1 MRHDIY
7 EGVHDIYEGV
17 LFYIMKGIKPNYAE
31 LGRQYNCDPRTVKK
45 YYEAGK
51 ENELERLKKR
61 QQNKKASKLDP
72 FKEIINK
79 KIELGCTAM
88 AIFKYIEK
96 KGYEGKYTILREYCK
111 NKKQNETKKATIR
124 VETNPGIAAQVDW
137 KEDMVMHD
145 KFGRTYQF
153 NIFLYVLHYSKMKYI
168 TLTWDRKQDTLFE
181 CLKDAF
187 EYTEGV
193 PKEIW
198 FDNMR
203 TVVDRSR
210 TQYKKV
216 VFNNLFYQFS
226 KDANFEPIACR
237 PYRPQTKGSVESLA
251 KFVEQRLRPY
261 DYEFYDAVELIE
273 LVDDLCHEL
282 NHLEISQAT
291 EQRPIDVF
299 NYEEKEHLNFF
310 NAKLLDT
317 YIENECIRIVSKE
330 SMINFRKG
338 KYSVP
343 TKYIGEEVQVIFNNS
358 TDELLIYYDGEL
370 IRRHNLSERKFN
382 YIVEDMSEILKSD
395 VFKHK
400 DDKEILTY
408 IENSLLLYD
417 EI

>member
-1 MRHDIY
+1 
-7 EGVHDIYEGV
+7 
-17 LFYIMKGIKPNYAE
+17 MKGIKPNYAE

-203 TVVDRSR
+203 TVVDRPR

-261 DYEFYDAVELIE
+261 DYEFYDAVELIG
-273 LVDDLCHEL
+273 LVNDLCHEL

-299 NYEEKEHLNFF
+299 NYEEKEHLNSF

-408 IENSLLLYD
+408 IENPLLLYD

>member
-1 MRHDIY
+1 
-7 EGVHDIYEGV
+7 
-17 LFYIMKGIKPNYAE
+17 MKGIKPNYAE

-61 QQNKKASKLDP
+61 QQTRKASKLDP
-72 FKEIINK
+72 FKEIIDE

-137 KEDMVMHD
+137 KEDMIMHD

-203 TVVDRSR
+203 TVVDRPR
-210 TQYKKV
+210 TQFRKV

-237 PYRPQTKGSVESLA
+237 PYRPQSKGSVESLA

-261 DYEFYDAVELIE
+261 DYEFYDAVELIG
-273 LVDDLCHEL
+273 LVNDLCYEL
-282 NHLEISQAT
+282 NHIEISQAT
-291 EQRPIDVF
+291 EQHPIDVF
-299 NYEEKEHLNFF
+299 NLEEKEHLNSF
-310 NAKLLDT
+310 NAKLLET
-317 YIENECIRIVSKE
+317 YIEDECIRIVSKE

-358 TDELLIYYDGEL
+358 TDELLIYFDGEL
-370 IRRHNLSERKFN
+370 IRRHDLSERKLN
-382 YIVEDMSEILKSD
+382 YFIEDKIEILKSD

-400 DDKEILTY
+400 DDEEILTY
-408 IENSLLLYD
+408 IEKSLLLYD

>member
-1 MRHDIY
+1 MR
-7 EGVHDIYEGV
+7 HDIYEGV

-203 TVVDRSR
+203 TVVDRPR

-261 DYEFYDAVELIE
+261 DYEFYDAVELIG
-273 LVDDLCHEL
+273 LVNDLCHEL

-299 NYEEKEHLNFF
+299 NYEEKEHLNSF

-400 DDKEILTY
+400 GDKEILTY

>member
-7 EGVHDIYEGV
+7 KGV

>member
-1 MRHDIY
+1 MR
-7 EGVHDIYEGV
+7 HDIYEGV
-17 LFYIMKGIKPNYAE
+17 LFYIIKGIKPNYAE

-51 ENELERLKKR
+51 ENELEGLKKR
-61 QQNKKASKLDP
+61 KQTKKTSKLDP
-72 FKEIINK
+72 FKEIIDE

-96 KGYEGKYTILREYCK
+96 KGYKGRYTILREYYK
-111 NKKQNETKKATIR
+111 NKKLNETKKATIR

-137 KEDMVMHD
+137 KEDMIMHD

-168 TLTWDRKQDTLFE
+168 TLTWDKKQDTLFE

-193 PKEIW
+193 PREIW

-203 TVVDRSR
+203 TVVDRPR

-261 DYEFYDAVELIE
+261 DYEFYDAVELIG
-273 LVDDLCHEL
+273 LVNNLCQEL
-282 NHLEISQAT
+282 NYEEISQAT
-291 EQRPIDVF
+291 DQRPIDVF
-299 NYEEKEHLNFF
+299 NYEEKEHLNSF
-310 NAKLLDT
+310 NDSLLNT
-317 YIENECIRIVSKE
+317 YIEDECIRIVSKE
-330 SMINFRKG
+330 SMVNFRKG

-343 TKYIGEEVQVIFNNS
+343 TKYIGEEVQVIFNDS
-358 TDELLIYYDGEL
+358 TDELLIYFDGEL

-382 YIVEDMSEILKSD
+382 YFVEDMSEILKSD

-400 DDKEILTY
+400 DDEEILTY

>member
-1 MRHDIY
+1 
-7 EGVHDIYEGV
+7 
-17 LFYIMKGIKPNYAE
+17 MKGIKPNYAE

-282 NHLEISQAT
+282 NHLEISQVT

>member
-1 MRHDIY
+1 
-7 EGVHDIYEGV
+7 
-17 LFYIMKGIKPNYAE
+17 IKPNYAE

-203 TVVDRSR
+203 TVVDRPR

-261 DYEFYDAVELIE
+261 DYEFYDAVELIG
-273 LVDDLCHEL
+273 LVNDLCHEL

-299 NYEEKEHLNFF
+299 NYEEKEHLNSF

>member
-1 MRHDIY
+1 
-7 EGVHDIYEGV
+7 
-17 LFYIMKGIKPNYAE
+17 MKGIKPNYAE

-203 TVVDRSR
+203 TVVDRPR

-251 KFVEQRLRPY
+251 KFVEQRLRTY
-261 DYEFYDAVELIE
+261 DYEFYDAVELIG
-273 LVDDLCHEL
+273 LVNDLCHEL

-299 NYEEKEHLNFF
+299 NYEEKEHLNSF

>member
-1 MRHDIY
+1 MR
-7 EGVHDIYEGV
+7 HDIYEGV

-203 TVVDRSR
+203 TVVDRPR

-261 DYEFYDAVELIE
+261 DYEFYDAVELIG
-273 LVDDLCHEL
+273 LVNDLCHEL

-299 NYEEKEHLNFF
+299 NYEEKEHLNSF

-382 YIVEDMSEILKSD
+382 YIVEDMSEILKS
-395 VFKHK
+395 
-400 DDKEILTY
+400 
-408 IENSLLLYD
+408 
-417 EI
+417 

>member
-1 MRHDIY
+1 MR
-7 EGVHDIYEGV
+7 HDIYEGV

-168 TLTWDRKQDTLFE
+168 TLTWGRKQDTLFE

-203 TVVDRSR
+203 TVVDRPR

-261 DYEFYDAVELIE
+261 DYEFYDAVELIG
-273 LVDDLCHEL
+273 LVNDLCHEL

-299 NYEEKEHLNFF
+299 NYEEKEHLNSF

-400 DDKEILTY
+400 GDKEILTY

>member
-1 MRHDIY
+1 MR
-7 EGVHDIYEGV
+7 HDIYEGV

-237 PYRPQTKGSVESLA
+237 PYRLQTKGSVESLA

>member
-1 MRHDIY
+1 R
-7 EGVHDIYEGV
+7 HDIYEGV

-203 TVVDRSR
+203 TVVDRPR

-261 DYEFYDAVELIE
+261 DYEFYDAVELIG
-273 LVDDLCHEL
+273 LVNDLCHEL

-299 NYEEKEHLNFF
+299 NYEEKEHLNSF

>member
-1 MRHDIY
+1 
-7 EGVHDIYEGV
+7 
-17 LFYIMKGIKPNYAE
+17 MKGIKPNYAE

-79 KIELGCTAM
+79 KIELGYTAM

-203 TVVDRSR
+203 TVVDRPR

-282 NHLEISQAT
+282 NHLEISQVT

-330 SMINFRKG
+330 PMINFRKG

>member
-1 MRHDIY
+1 MR
-7 EGVHDIYEGV
+7 HDIYEGV

-153 NIFLYVLHYSKMKYI
+153 NIFLYVLHYSKMKHI

-203 TVVDRSR
+203 TVVDRPR

-261 DYEFYDAVELIE
+261 DYEFYDAVELIG
-273 LVDDLCHEL
+273 LVNDLCHEL

-299 NYEEKEHLNFF
+299 NYEEKEHLNSF

>member
-1 MRHDIY
+1 MR
-7 EGVHDIYEGV
+7 HDIYEGV

-203 TVVDRSR
+203 TVVDRPR

-261 DYEFYDAVELIE
+261 DYEFYDAVELIG
-273 LVDDLCHEL
+273 LVNDLCHEL

-299 NYEEKEHLNFF
+299 NYEEKEHLNSF

-382 YIVEDMSEILKSD
+382 YIIEDMSEILKSD

>member
-1 MRHDIY
+1 MR
-7 EGVHDIYEGV
+7 HDIYEGV

-51 ENELERLKKR
+51 ENELEGLKKR
-61 QQNKKASKLDP
+61 KQTKKTSKLDP
-72 FKEIINK
+72 FKEIIDE

-96 KGYEGKYTILREYCK
+96 KGYKGRYTILREYCK
-111 NKKQNETKKATIR
+111 NKKLNETKKATIR

-137 KEDMVMHD
+137 KEDMIMHD

-168 TLTWDRKQDTLFE
+168 TLTWDKKQDTLFE

-193 PKEIW
+193 PREIW

-203 TVVDRSR
+203 TVVDRPR

-261 DYEFYDAVELIE
+261 DYEFYDAVELIG
-273 LVDDLCHEL
+273 LVNNLCQEL
-282 NHLEISQAT
+282 NYEEISQAT
-291 EQRPIDVF
+291 DQRPIDVF
-299 NYEEKEHLNFF
+299 NYEEKEHLNSF
-310 NAKLLDT
+310 NDSLLNT
-317 YIENECIRIVSKE
+317 YIEDECIRIVSKE
-330 SMINFRKG
+330 SMVNFRKG

-343 TKYIGEEVQVIFNNS
+343 TKYIGEEVQVIFNDS
-358 TDELLIYYDGEL
+358 TDELLIYFDGEL

-382 YIVEDMSEILKSD
+382 YFVEDMS
-395 VFKHK
+395 
-400 DDKEILTY
+400 
-408 IENSLLLYD
+408 
-417 EI
+417 

>member
-1 MRHDIY
+1 MR
-7 EGVHDIYEGV
+7 HDIYEGV
-17 LFYIMKGIKPNYAE
+17 LFYIKKGIKPNYAE
-31 LGRQYNCDPRTVKK
+31 LARQYNCDPRTVKK

-51 ENELERLKKR
+51 ENELEGLKKR
-61 QQNKKASKLDP
+61 KRTKKTSKLDP
-72 FKEIINK
+72 FKEIIDE

-96 KGYEGKYTILREYCK
+96 KGYEVRYTILREYCK
-111 NKKQNETKKATIR
+111 NKKLNENKKATIR
-124 VETNPGIAAQVDW
+124 VEINPGIAAQVDW
-137 KEDMVMHD
+137 KEDMIMHD

-153 NIFLYVLHYSKMKYI
+153 NIFLYVLYYSKMKYI
-168 TLTWDRKQDTLFE
+168 TLTWDKKQDTLFE

-187 EYTEGV
+187 EFTEDV
-193 PKEIW
+193 PREIW

-203 TVVDRSR
+203 TVVDRPR

-261 DYEFYDAVELIE
+261 DYEFYDAVELIG
-273 LVDDLCHEL
+273 LVNNLCQEL
-282 NHLEISQAT
+282 NYKEISQAT
-291 EQRPIDVF
+291 DQRPIDVF
-299 NYEEKEHLNFF
+299 NYEEKEHLNSF
-310 NAKLLDT
+310 NDSLLNT
-317 YIENECIRIVSKE
+317 YIEDECIRIVSKE
-330 SMINFRKG
+330 SMVNFRKG

-343 TKYIGEEVQVIFNNS
+343 TKYIGEEVQVIFNDS
-358 TDELLIYYDGEL
+358 TDELLIYFDGEL

-382 YIVEDMSEILKSD
+382 YFVEDMSEILKSD

-400 DDKEILTY
+400 DDEEILTY

>member
-1 MRHDIY
+1 MR
-7 EGVHDIYEGV
+7 HDIYEGV

-203 TVVDRSR
+203 TVVDRPR

-261 DYEFYDAVELIE
+261 DYEFYDAVELIG
-273 LVDDLCHEL
+273 LVNDLCHEL

-299 NYEEKEHLNFF
+299 NYEEKEHLNSF

-395 VFKHK
+395 VFK
-400 DDKEILTY
+400 
-408 IENSLLLYD
+408 
-417 EI
+417 

>member
-1 MRHDIY
+1 
-7 EGVHDIYEGV
+7 
-17 LFYIMKGIKPNYAE
+17 MKGIKPNYAE
-31 LGRQYNCDPRTVKK
+31 LGRQFNCDPRTVKK

-61 QQNKKASKLDP
+61 QQTRKVSKLDP
-72 FKEIINK
+72 FKEIINEK
-79 KIELGCTAM
+79 MELGCTAM

-137 KEDMVMHD
+137 KEDMIMHD
-145 KFGRTYQF
+145 KFGKTYQF

-181 CLKDAF
+181 CLKNAF

-203 TVVDRSR
+203 TVVDRPR
-210 TQYKKV
+210 TQFRKV

-261 DYEFYDAVELIE
+261 DYEFYDAVELIG
-273 LVDDLCHEL
+273 LVNDLCHEL
-282 NHLEISQAT
+282 NHIEISQAT

-299 NYEEKEHLNFF
+299 NLQEKEHLNSF
-310 NAKLLDT
+310 NAKLLET
-317 YIENECIRIVSKE
+317 YIEDECIRIVSKE

-358 TDELLIYYDGEL
+358 TDELLIYFDGEL
-370 IRRHNLSERKFN
+370 IRRHDLSERKLN
-382 YIVEDMSEILKSD
+382 YFIEDKIEILKSD

-400 DDKEILTY
+400 DDEEILTY
-408 IENSLLLYD
+408 IEKSLLLYD

>member
-1 MRHDIY
+1 
-7 EGVHDIYEGV
+7 
-17 LFYIMKGIKPNYAE
+17 E

-203 TVVDRSR
+203 TVVDRPR

-261 DYEFYDAVELIE
+261 DYEFYDAVELIG
-273 LVDDLCHEL
+273 LVNDLCHEL

-299 NYEEKEHLNFF
+299 NYEEKEHLNSF

>member
-1 MRHDIY
+1 
-7 EGVHDIYEGV
+7 
-17 LFYIMKGIKPNYAE
+17 MKGIKPNYAE

-72 FKEIINK
+72 FKEIIDK

-137 KEDMVMHD
+137 KEDMIMHD

-168 TLTWDRKQDTLFE
+168 TLTRDRKQDTLFE

-203 TVVDRSR
+203 TVVDRPR

-237 PYRPQTKGSVESLA
+237 PYRPQTKGSIESLA

-261 DYEFYDAVELIE
+261 DYEFYDAVELIA
-273 LVDDLCHEL
+273 LVNDLCHEL

-299 NYEEKEHLNFF
+299 NYEEKEHLNSF

-317 YIENECIRIVSKE
+317 YIEDECIRIVSKE

-358 TDELLIYYDGEL
+358 TDELLIYFDSEL

>member
-1 MRHDIY
+1 MR
-7 EGVHDIYEGV
+7 HDIYEGV

-61 QQNKKASKLDP
+61 QQNKKSSKLDP

>member
-1 MRHDIY
+1 
-7 EGVHDIYEGV
+7 
-17 LFYIMKGIKPNYAE
+17 MKGIKPNYAE

-61 QQNKKASKLDP
+61 QQTRKASKLDP
-72 FKEIINK
+72 FKEIIDE

-111 NKKQNETKKATIR
+111 KKKQNETKKATIR

-137 KEDMVMHD
+137 KEDMIMHD

-203 TVVDRSR
+203 TVVDRPR
-210 TQYKKV
+210 TQFRKV

-261 DYEFYDAVELIE
+261 DYEFYDAVELIG
-273 LVDDLCHEL
+273 LVNDLCYEL
-282 NHLEISQAT
+282 NHIEISQAT
-291 EQRPIDVF
+291 EQHPIDVF
-299 NYEEKEHLNFF
+299 NLEEKEHLNSF
-310 NAKLLDT
+310 NAKLLET
-317 YIENECIRIVSKE
+317 YIEDECIRIVSKE

-358 TDELLIYYDGEL
+358 TDELLIYFDGEL
-370 IRRHNLSERKFN
+370 IRRHDLSERKLN
-382 YIVEDMSEILKSD
+382 YFIEDKIEILKSD

-400 DDKEILTY
+400 DDEEILTY
-408 IENSLLLYD
+408 IEKSLLLYD

>member
-1 MRHDIY
+1 MR
-7 EGVHDIYEGV
+7 HDIYEGV

-282 NHLEISQAT
+282 NHLEISQVT

>member
-1 MRHDIY
+1 
-7 EGVHDIYEGV
+7 
-17 LFYIMKGIKPNYAE
+17 MKGIKPNYAE

-203 TVVDRSR
+203 TVVDRPR

-261 DYEFYDAVELIE
+261 DYEFYDAVELIG
-273 LVDDLCHEL
+273 LVNDLCHEL

-299 NYEEKEHLNFF
+299 NYEEKEHLNSF

-343 TKYIGEEVQVIFNNS
+343 TKYIGEEVQMIFNNS

>member
-1 MRHDIY
+1 
-7 EGVHDIYEGV
+7 
-17 LFYIMKGIKPNYAE
+17 MKGIKPNYAE

-61 QQNKKASKLDP
+61 QQTMKASKLDP
-72 FKEIINK
+72 FKDIIDE

-137 KEDMVMHD
+137 KEDMIMHD

-203 TVVDRSR
+203 TVVDRPR
-210 TQYKKV
+210 TQFRKV
-216 VFNNLFYQFS
+216 VFNYLFYQFS

-261 DYEFYDAVELIE
+261 DYEFYDAVELIG
-273 LVDDLCHEL
+273 LVNDLCHEL
-282 NHLEISQAT
+282 NHIEISQAT

-299 NYEEKEHLNFF
+299 NLGEKEHLNSF
-310 NAKLLDT
+310 NAKLLET
-317 YIENECIRIVSKE
+317 YIEDECIRIVSKE

-358 TDELLIYYDGEL
+358 TDELLIYFDGEL
-370 IRRHNLSERKFN
+370 IRRHDLSERKLN
-382 YIVEDMSEILKSD
+382 YFIEDKIEILKSD

-400 DDKEILTY
+400 DDEEILTY
-408 IENSLLLYD
+408 IEKSLLLYD

>member
-1 MRHDIY
+1 MR
-7 EGVHDIYEGV
+7 HDIYEGV

-203 TVVDRSR
+203 TVVDRPR

-261 DYEFYDAVELIE
+261 DYEFYDAVELIG
-273 LVDDLCHEL
+273 LVNDLCHEL

-299 NYEEKEHLNFF
+299 NYEEKEHLNSF

-400 DDKEILTY
+400 
-408 IENSLLLYD
+408 
-417 EI
+417 